1 MHSIK
6 RLIFCA
12 LLAALICGCTLNQN
26 AAMERR
32 AITQQNKEF
41 DRNKISFVDNMDVL
55 VVETRTRWQ
64 GPFLN
69 VMFELMNRNNADT
82 THPTY
87 QIEWLDENGFPKA
100 VTAWKPLM
108 IKGNQTVKVSETSP
122 VQEAVDYKLIISNKE
137 N

>member
-1 MHSIK
+1 MHSTK
-6 RLIFCA
+6 LILFTLLVA
-12 LLAALICGCTLNQN
+12 LACGCALNQN

-32 AITQQNKEF
+32 ATTQQNKEF
-41 DRNKISFVDNMDVL
+41 DRNRISFVDNMDVL

-69 VMFELMNRNNADT
+69 VMFELMNRDSANT
-82 THPTY
+82 THPVY
-87 QIEWLDENGFPKA
+87 QIEWLDKNGFPKA

-108 IKGNQTVKVSETSP
+108 IKGNQTVKVTETSP

-137 N
+137 K